1 MIRLEHEGCCVI
13 CVTPVRNEAW
23 ILDRFLH
30 GAALWADH
38 IIVADQASTDASA
51 DIARAHPKVVVVEN
65 TAAGY
70 DEGARQRLLLDAA
83 RRIPGRRL
91 IVALDADEALSS
103 TWQDSAQWDAARAAA
118 PGTSFAFDWVNVM
131 PAGDSAW
138 IPPQRIVFA
147 FIDDGIEHRGERI
160 HSTRVPV
167 TDPTRVVPIDDV
179 KVLHF
184 QHTHWK
190 RMRSKQRW
198 YQCWEALEHPSKRPI
213 QIYRQYHR
221 MDAFPRDELHSLDE
235 GWLNGYL
242 ERGIDMRTAA
252 QDDLYWWDE
261 EVFDWIVEHG
271 PHAFTK
277 LALWDVDWSDIGRR
291 LGREVAPESV
301 RDPRGPVAKTVHR
314 WLDMTQRRNLQSPV
328 TRWTQRLLIPLGW

>member
-1 MIRLEHEGCCVI
+1 MIPTEHEDCCVI

-23 ILDRFLH
+23 ILDAFLQA
-30 GAALWADH
+30 AALWADH
-38 IIVADQASTDASA
+38 IIVADQASTDASGS
-51 DIARAHPKVVVVEN
+51 IARSHPNVIVVEN
-65 TAAGY
+65 RAPSY
-70 DEGARQRLLLDAA
+70 DEGARQRLLLEAA

-103 TWQDSAQWDAARAAA
+103 TWHESRQWDDARAAA
-118 PGTSFAFDWVNVM
+118 PGTVFAFDWVNVL
-131 PAGDSAW
+131 PGNVSAW
-138 IPPQRIVFA
+138 IPRDKVVFA
-147 FIDDGIEHRGERI
+147 FVDDGSEHEGARI

-167 TDPTRVVPIDDV
+167 RDPACVVPIEDV

-184 QHTHWK
+184 QHTNWK
-190 RMRSKQRW
+190 RMQSKQRW

-221 MDAFPRDELHSLDE
+221 MDAFPRNEILPLDE
-235 GWLNGYL
+235 RWFTGYR
-242 ERGIDMRTAA
+242 ERGIDMRKAP

-271 PHAFTK
+271 PHAFKK
-277 LALWDVDWSDIGRR
+277 LALWDVRWSDIGRR
-291 LGREVAPESV
+291 LGREVAPASV
-301 RDPRGPVAKTVHR
+301 RDPRGPFAKTVHR

-328 TRWTQRLLIPLGW
+328 TRWAQRLLIPLGW